1 MAKILYVV
9 HRYAPFPG
17 GSENYVRDMAD
28 ETLNRGHEVTVFTGE
43 HMGDLNGVSVT
54 SDPQILL
61 QPWDLIVV
69 HGGDVGLQ
77 DFVLSNAHIIKS
89 PILFMMIIPSLSP
102 VYQHAFKHCSYIGC
116 STKEDWD
123 FVREHN
129 IITKAVSVRH
139 GIDPKIS
146 TGRKGFREKYG
157 IDTPYMFLSCG
168 GFWPNKA
175 MNELVS
181 VFDNIG
187 RDDVT
192 LVLTGYDNRHN
203 IIPKESKY
211 VKPLMLDDREDVLSA
226 IRETDLYIM
235 HSTRE
240 GFGLVLL
247 ESMLNKTPWA
257 SRNIAGARLMNE
269 FGFTYETDEELCNYL
284 KQFKGVST
292 ESINEAYEYVNL
304 NQTISCT
311 VDDILRLV
319 K

>member
-1 MAKILYVV
+1 
-9 HRYAPFPG
+9 
-17 GSENYVRDMAD
+17 
-28 ETLNRGHEVTVFTGE
+28 
-43 HMGDLNGVSVT
+43 
-54 SDPQILL
+54 
-61 QPWDLIVV
+61 
-69 HGGDVGLQ
+69 
-77 DFVLSNAHIIKS
+77 
-89 PILFMMIIPSLSP
+89 MIIPSLSP

-123 FVREHN
+123 FVRQHN
-129 IITKAVSVRH
+129 ILTKAVSVRH

-146 TGRKGFREKYG
+146 TGQKGFREKYG

-181 VFDNIG
+181 VFNTVG

-235 HSTRE
+235 HSSRE